1 MKDLTLRA
9 VEGGIELRLRV
20 APGARVERIAGVHAG
35 ALKIAVQ
42 APPEKGR
49 ANARVVELLAEAL
62 GLAPRALV
70 VVAGATA
77 KDKVVRI
84 QGLDDATVRARLTAA
99 HCT

>member
-1 MKDLTLRA
+1 VNDLTLRA
-9 VEGGIELRLRV
+9 VEGGVELRLRV
-20 APGARVERIAGVHAG
+20 APGARVERIAGVHGG
-35 ALKIAVQ
+35 ALNVAVQ

-49 ANARVVELLAEAL
+49 ANDRVVELLAEAL

-84 QGLDDATVRARLTAA
+84 QGLDAATVRARLTAA
-99 HCT
+99 HCP